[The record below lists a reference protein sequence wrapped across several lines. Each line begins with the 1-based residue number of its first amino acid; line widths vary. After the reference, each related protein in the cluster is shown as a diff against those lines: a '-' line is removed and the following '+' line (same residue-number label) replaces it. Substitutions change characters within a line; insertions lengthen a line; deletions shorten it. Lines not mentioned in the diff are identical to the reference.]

1 MADNNNAANTNN
13 VDNPD
18 NPNTDTGNA
27 GNTPVLKYSEEDMN
41 NITKKNEEKAKKK
54 LLADLGITDVEQA
67 KQILAK
73 ANADSQNNAAG
84 DNTGNN
90 AGDSALQ
97 SQLDE
102 ANMRADNAVLETVL
116 HKNNVKAEKIEKA
129 VKLIDR
135 KDCLDDEGKFSKEKA
150 DAAVKEL
157 LKDWPE
163 LTGANGGDNSNAGF
177 RIGSDGQNQTAD
189 GSSQKQT
196 VQKSWNRFNN

>member
-18 NPNTDTGNA
+18 NQNTDTGNA

-54 LLADLGITDVEQA
+54 LLADLGITDVEKA

-73 ANADSQNNAAG
+73 ANADTQNNAAG

-90 AGDSALQ
+90 AGDSTLK
-97 SQLDE
+97 SQLTE
-102 ANMRADNAVLETVL
+102 ALERADNAILEIVL

-129 VKLIDR
+129 VRLIDR

-150 DAAVKEL
+150 DEAVKAL

-163 LTGANGGDNSNAGF
+163 LTGANGGDNSNTGF
-177 RIGSDGQNQTAD
+177 RIGSDGQNQAAD
-189 GSSQKQT
+189 GSSPKQT